1 MRLQLRVSTVATE
14 IPWPSVLAPGRGI
27 AYDLLAEAAPALG
40 SRLHDHGWG
49 PHGMVPIGYS
59 APLFP
64 LARRRRG
71 VYAAGGPGVVEFG
84 SPLPEVVEAWAR
96 TLTGRKVIDWG
107 GVALRLEEI
116 ILVEPPEFDSG
127 SARLRS
133 QTPVVLKG
141 SGKDLHGVRTTRQAW
156 LLPGAPEF
164 APYLENNL
172 RRKAETVGVAPDI
185 CLDEITWVGPK
196 RSFNVGGGNK
206 PGAPIEV
213 IVHGDPKVLQAIWS
227 WGLGQANS
235 AGFGWVIA

>member
-14 IPWPSVLAPGRGI
+14 VPWSSVLAPGRGI
-27 AYDLLAEAAPALG
+27 AYDLLAEAAPALA

-49 PHGMVPIGYS
+49 PYGMVPIGYS

-116 ILVEPPEFDSG
+116 IVVEPPGFSSG
-127 SARLRS
+127 AARLRS
-133 QTPVVLKG
+133 QTPVLVKG
-141 SGKDLHGVRTTRQAW
+141 SGKDARGVRTTRQAW
-156 LLPGAPEF
+156 LLPGEPEF
-164 APYLENNL
+164 VPYLERNL
-172 RRKAETVGVAPDI
+172 RRKAETVGMAPEVY
-185 CLDEITWVGPK
+185 LDEITWVGPK
-196 RSFNVGGGNK
+196 RSFSAGGGRK
-206 PGAPIEV
+206 PGAPVEV
-213 IVHGDPKVLQAIWS
+213 ILHGDPDVLQAVWS

-235 AGFGWVIA
+235 AGFGWVIG